1 MTSRPKSFKNF
12 GLFAALFVAGFAGA
26 CGPATPAVTP
36 DPNVTPPPS
45 VDPVAS
51 ADPVVAPPATTG
63 ATAPSTAPATT
74 APAAAG
80 PPSQPVQAS
89 KLLADVKKAGIDV
102 TKFTELDKMSLAQK
116 KKIMPFFQKA
126 LGFESCTGCHKAE
139 GDFKSETR
147 NTKIGEGC
155 FNTFVAAL
163 RDDKGGALFCDS
175 CHAGKSKPLARHDK
189 EALKKFMET
198 EYVAK
203 LTRANKADMECSS
216 CHGDT
221 LELRIFTNIWKAN

>member
-1 MTSRPKSFKNF
+1 MNGRSKSFKNF

-26 CGPATPAVTP
+26 CGPAAPAVTP
-36 DPNVTPPPS
+36 DPNATPTPS
-45 VDPVAS
+45 ADPVAS

-63 ATAPSTAPATT
+63 ATAPTAPPVTT
-74 APAAAG
+74 APPAAG
-80 PPSQPVQAS
+80 PPSQPIQAS

-102 TKFTELDKMSLAQK
+102 TKFADLDKMPLAQK

-126 LGFESCTGCHKAE
+126 LGYESCTGCHKAE

-147 NTKIGEGC
+147 NTKIGQGC

-221 LELRIFTNIWKAN
+221 LELRIFSNLWKVN